1 MSIKHLSVGKLLN
14 YHVVMTRPL
23 ALKTGASS
31 DIGAAYARLRADD
44 MDFALV
50 ARRADRLEDQPAA
63 LDALLAAESAVLSGG
78 RRSDLASRNQ

>member
-1 MSIKHLSVGKLLN
+1 
-14 YHVVMTRPL
+14 
-23 ALKTGASS
+23 
-31 DIGAAYARLRADD
+31 

-78 RRSDLASRNQ
+78 RRSDLASRYQ